1 MPTFDLLTYIFFG
14 VLFLL
19 GFAIACAVF
28 FRVVVPTNNVDI
40 VQSSKRTVSYGN
52 GEADGQT
59 AGNTY
64 YKWPSWIPMIG
75 VKTTSLPVSVF
86 DTRLDDYAGYDKGRV
101 PFVID
106 IMAFF
111 RITDSNMAAQRIS
124 HFSELQSQLQ
134 SILQG
139 AVRTILASYDIEQIL
154 EGRAEFG
161 QSFTKEVDEQ
171 LKSWGVQSVKCIEL
185 MDIRDADNSHVIRN
199 IMEKKKSLIEMQSRI
214 EVASNMKNAQVAEI
228 EAKREVLLQEQ
239 QAEQQVG
246 IRTAEREQEVGIAKE
261 KSNQTVKEQ
270 AKITAEKEMEIARV
284 KQVKQAEIEKESK
297 IVLSNQ
303 QREQMSIAALA
314 SKEQIGLLAEAEKI
328 RTITIA
334 EGKLEEATKNAK
346 GLEAEG
352 LARAEAEKAIQLAS
366 VTAQTTLAEQ
376 IGENPSYQ
384 SYLVQVRQVEA
395 DEKIG
400 IEQAKALHGAEIKVI
415 ANGGSISG
423 GLSSV
428 GELLSSK
435 GGTQIAGLLEGLGQ
449 TAVGG
454 ALVDKLTGSSGTK

>member
-1 MPTFDLLTYIFFG
+1 MPSFDLLTYLFFG
-14 VLFLL
+14 VLFLI
-19 GFAIACAVF
+19 GFAIACAIF

-52 GEADGQT
+52 GQDDGQT

-64 YKWPSWIPMIG
+64 YKWPSWIPVIG

-161 QSFTKEVDEQ
+161 QSFTREVDEQ
-171 LKSWGVQSVKCIEL
+171 LKNWGVQSVKCIEL

-214 EVASNMKNAQVAEI
+214 EVASNIKNAQVAEI
-228 EAKREVLLQEQ
+228 EAKREVQLQEQ

-246 IRTAEREQEVGIAKE
+246 IRTAEREQEVGIANE
-261 KSNQTVKEQ
+261 KSHQTIKEQ

-284 KQVKQAEIEKESK
+284 KQVRQAEIEKESK

-303 QREQMSIAALA
+303 QREQMSIAAQA

-352 LARAEAEKAIQLAS
+352 LAKAEAEKAFQLAS

-384 SYLVQVRQVEA
+384 NYLVQVRQVEA
-395 DEKIG
+395 NEKIG
-400 IEQAKALHGAEIKVI
+400 IEQAKALHGADIKVI
-415 ANGGSISG
+415 ANGGNISEG
-423 GLSSV
+423 VSGI

-435 GGTQIAGLLEGLGQ
+435 GGTQVAGFLEGLGQ

-454 ALVDKLTGSSGTK
+454 ALVDKMTGSSSKK